1 MHAGLGGRCIGT
13 QRRKNG
19 DNGAIVREEIRGGM
33 DEHHQQNRDREAID
47 DERYYMLLIYGLAHV
62 FLLSQLMFF
71 FSPVGD
77 DQSLHKSSHK
87 RRGKD
92 VMRKPQ

>member
-71 FSPVGD
+71 LFASRGRPEFA
-77 DQSLHKSSHK
+77 QKFAQKK
-87 RRGKD
+87 R
-92 VMRKPQ
+92 